1 MVPSLAMFYGLE
13 YMKMYNLVH
22 TVEDDDYT
30 VSYRQVLHRSSS
42 KLTLSQLQTLLDYNG
57 LDSRD
62 KEALRACLDGNCVL
76 IDCRDN
82 CIQLIEVDEDV

>member
-1 MVPSLAMFYGLE
+1 MR
-13 YMKMYNLVH
+13 MYNLVH

-30 VSYRQVLHRSSS
+30 VSHRQVLHSSSS
-42 KLTLSQLQTLLDYNG
+42 KPTLSELKALLDANG

-62 KEALRACLDGNCVL
+62 KAALHACLDGNCVL

-82 CIQLIEVDEDV
+82 CIQLLEVSDDV